1 MRRISRPLGT
11 LIVLLALAGCRAD
24 DGADRVV
31 VQGDTQRV
39 GTAQPTQTGQF
50 GDTLGRGARAG
61 GEPEM
66 RIEVNLAQR
75 ELYVYRGGQRT
86 ATHPVAVGTREW
98 PTPTG
103 EWSIGQVVWNPRFI
117 PPPQS
122 WAEDL
127 EEKEPGAPDN
137 PLGRAQ
143 LVYNPPNSI
152 HGTNDPS
159 SIGQAVSHGSIRVT
173 NEVAMDLARQVMEA
187 GGAGRDEQWYQQ
199 ARNNRS
205 QRQDVAIPN
214 PVPIRVVSGS

>member
-205 QRQDVAIPN
+205 QRHDVAIPN